1 MCAFDS
7 SFSFEEAQNGAGEG
21 EQKPL
26 AGKWERLGASALVKQ
41 LTPLPSCEVEA
52 MAELMTARLAELVSA
67 RLSDGRRVFRML
79 AQKSLLPFKTHLQ
92 ACAYKLVHKYSMRS

>member
-1 MCAFDS
+1 VGAWAQAFNS
-7 SFSFEEAQNGAGEG
+7 HRKRRGAEAPRLGSGSV
-21 EQKPL
+21 
-26 AGKWERLGASALVKQ
+26 LGASALVEQ
-41 LTPLPSCEVEA
+41 LTPSPSCDVEA
-52 MAELMTARLAELVSA
+52 MAEFMTARLVELVSG